1 MKNRTEYRKRS
12 KDHVSVYFC
21 IFILFLT
28 SMELWIA
35 WAGRDVYIDF
45 FVGLCLSFLIKVN
58 HIKLNMNQKNIFAF
72 LFLFISVVFL
82 KWSNITEKRIIG
94 EVMGYLLPVSLI
106 IFLNDKDRV
115 KCLKYIVKW
124 FAILMVPAII
134 TYILCQTVGL
144 PSLGT
149 IQVNNNDIQA
159 DWYLLKENYFF
170 CTMYTLKETARFNGP
185 FNEPGHLG
193 MMSAFL
199 LFADGFKFYKKSTW
213 IILLA
218 LFMTLSLS
226 GYVLAFAGFLF
237 SKYYN
242 GKIKMKIMIP
252 FLIFIVVG
260 YLFSVYYNDG
270 ENIINEKIIS
280 RLEYDEE
287 RGIVGNNR
295 VQEDVH
301 LYFLSMLSDSYLLMF
316 GYDYEKVHQWAYEGS
331 RGTGMEMFIV
341 RFGIVGFI
349 LSLSFYLVCFLYDR
363 PKKAAALFLTFV
375 FLTLLQR
382 SYWYWA
388 SWLICYLYG
397 FTLWTKKKQYRNNN
411 LKE

>member
-1 MKNRTEYRKRS
+1 MNNRTEYRMRS

-28 SMELWIA
+28 SMDLWIA
-35 WAGRDVYIDF
+35 WSGRGVYIDF
-45 FVGLCLSFLIKVN
+45 FVGLCLYFLIKKN
-58 HIKLNMNQKNIFAF
+58 HIALNFENKNVIVFFF
-72 LFLFISVVFL
+72 LIISVIFL
-82 KWSNITEKRIIG
+82 KLDGKNEAGIIG
-94 EVMGYLLPVSLI
+94 EMMGYLFPCSLI
-106 IFLNDKDRV
+106 IFLNDNDRV
-115 KCLKYIVKW
+115 KCLNYIVKW

-149 IQVNNNDIQA
+149 IKVSNNDIQS

-170 CTMYTLKETARFNGP
+170 CTMYAIKETDRFNGP

-199 LFADGFKFYKKSTW
+199 LFADGFKFHKKSTW
-213 IILLA
+213 IILLS
-218 LFMTLSLS
+218 LLMTFSLS
-226 GYVLAFAGFLF
+226 GYVLAFVGFLF
-237 SKYYN
+237 LKNYN
-242 GKIKMKIMIP
+242 GKIKLKVMLP
-252 FLIFIVVG
+252 LLIFIVVG

-270 ENIINEKIIS
+270 DNIVNEKIIS
-280 RLEYDEE
+280 RFEYDEE

-295 VQEDVH
+295 LRGDIH
-301 LYFLSMLSDSYLLMF
+301 LYFLSLLSHPDLLLF
-316 GYDYEKVHQWAYEGS
+316 GYDYETVRRWAYEGS
-331 RGTGMEMFIV
+331 RGTGIEMFIV
-341 RFGIVGFI
+341 RFGIVGFV

-363 PKKAAALFLTFV
+363 PKKAAALYLTFV
-375 FLTLLQR
+375 FLMLLQR

-397 FTLWTKKKQYRNNN
+397 FTSWKKNPNK
-411 LKE
+411 K